1 MFNKIGFRTWKSG
14 KLWLYMGVLGSTIIL
29 GSSPVSAMDSVG
41 NQSQGNVLERRQNNV
56 LIKSQDNVLERRQ
69 RDAENRSQGNVLE
82 RRQRDVENKSQGNVL
97 ERRQRDAD
105 NKSQG
110 NVLERRQRDVENKSQ
125 GNVLE
130 RRQNNV
136 LIKSQDNV
144 LERRQRDADNKS
156 QGNVLERRQR
166 DVENK
171 SQGNV
176 LERRQR
182 DVENK
187 SQVGQLIGKNPLF
200 SKSTVSRENNH
211 SSQGDSNKQSFS
223 KKVSQVTNV
232 ANRPMLTNNS
242 RTISVI
248 NKLPK
253 TGDDQ
258 NVIFKL
264 VGFGL
269 ILLTSLCGL
278 RRNEN

>member
-41 NQSQGNVLERRQNNV
+41 NQSQGNVLERRQRDAENRSQGNV
-56 LIKSQDNVLERRQ
+56 LERRQRDAENKSQGNVLERRQ

-97 ERRQRDAD
+97 ERRQRDAE
-105 NKSQG
+105 NRSQG
-110 NVLERRQRDVENKSQ
+110 NVLERRQRDAEN
-125 GNVLE
+125 
-130 RRQNNV
+130 R
-136 LIKSQDNV
+136 
-144 LERRQRDADNKS
+144 
-156 QGNVLERRQR
+156 
-166 DVENK
+166 
-171 SQGNV
+171 
-176 LERRQR
+176 
-182 DVENK
+182 
-187 SQVGQLIGKNPLF
+187 SQVGQLIGKNPLL
-200 SKSTVSRENNH
+200 SKSIISRENNH

-269 ILLTSLCGL
+269 ILLTSRCGL

>member
-41 NQSQGNVLERRQNNV
+41 NQSQGNVLERRQ
-56 LIKSQDNVLERRQ
+56 
-69 RDAENRSQGNVLE
+69 
-82 RRQRDVENKSQGNVL
+82 
-97 ERRQRDAD
+97 
-105 NKSQG
+105 
-110 NVLERRQRDVENKSQ
+110 
-125 GNVLE
+125 
-130 RRQNNV
+130 
-136 LIKSQDNV
+136 
-144 LERRQRDADNKS
+144 
-156 QGNVLERRQR
+156 
-166 DVENK
+166 
-171 SQGNV
+171 
-176 LERRQR
+176 R

-187 SQVGQLIGKNPLF
+187 SQVGQLIGKNPLL
-200 SKSTVSRENNH
+200 SKSTISRENNH

-269 ILLTSLCGL
+269 ILLTSRCGL

>member
-41 NQSQGNVLERRQNNV
+41 NQSQGNVLERRQRDAEN
-56 LIKSQDNVLERRQ
+56 KSQGNVLERRQ

-110 NVLERRQRDVENKSQ
+110 NVLERRQR
-125 GNVLE
+125 NVLE

>member
-41 NQSQGNVLERRQNNV
+41 NQSQGNVLERRQRDADN
-56 LIKSQDNVLERRQ
+56 KSQGNVLERRQ
-69 RDAENRSQGNVLE
+69 RDADNRSQGNVLE

-97 ERRQRDAD
+97 ERRQRDVE

-110 NVLERRQRDVENKSQ
+110 NVLERRQRDAE
-125 GNVLE
+125 
-130 RRQNNV
+130 
-136 LIKSQDNV
+136 
-144 LERRQRDADNKS
+144 NKS

-187 SQVGQLIGKNPLF
+187 SQVGQLIEKNPLL

-242 RTISVI
+242 RTIPVI

>member
-41 NQSQGNVLERRQNNV
+41 NQSQGNVLERR
-56 LIKSQDNVLERRQ
+56 L
-69 RDAENRSQGNVLE
+69 RDA
-82 RRQRDVENKSQGNVL
+82 
-97 ERRQRDAD
+97 
-105 NKSQG
+105 
-110 NVLERRQRDVENKSQ
+110 
-125 GNVLE
+125 
-130 RRQNNV
+130 
-136 LIKSQDNV
+136 
-144 LERRQRDADNKS
+144 
-156 QGNVLERRQR
+156 
-166 DVENK
+166 
-171 SQGNV
+171 
-176 LERRQR
+176 
-182 DVENK
+182 ENK
-187 SQVGQLIGKNPLF
+187 SQVGQLIGKNPLL

-223 KKVSQVTNV
+223 KKVSQVTNI

-264 VGFGL
+264 VSFGL

>member
-41 NQSQGNVLERRQNNV
+41 NQSQGNVLERRQ
-56 LIKSQDNVLERRQ
+56 
-69 RDAENRSQGNVLE
+69 RDA
-82 RRQRDVENKSQGNVL
+82 
-97 ERRQRDAD
+97 
-105 NKSQG
+105 
-110 NVLERRQRDVENKSQ
+110 
-125 GNVLE
+125 
-130 RRQNNV
+130 
-136 LIKSQDNV
+136 
-144 LERRQRDADNKS
+144 
-156 QGNVLERRQR
+156 
-166 DVENK
+166 
-171 SQGNV
+171 
-176 LERRQR
+176 
-182 DVENK
+182 ENK

-200 SKSTVSRENNH
+200 SKPTVSRENNH

-253 TGDDQ
+253 TGGDQ

-269 ILLTSLCGL
+269 ILLTSRCGL

>member
-14 KLWLYMGVLGSTIIL
+14 KLWLYMGELGSTIIL

-41 NQSQGNVLERRQNNV
+41 NQSQGNVLERRQ
-56 LIKSQDNVLERRQ
+56 
-69 RDAENRSQGNVLE
+69 RDA
-82 RRQRDVENKSQGNVL
+82 
-97 ERRQRDAD
+97 
-105 NKSQG
+105 
-110 NVLERRQRDVENKSQ
+110 
-125 GNVLE
+125 
-130 RRQNNV
+130 
-136 LIKSQDNV
+136 
-144 LERRQRDADNKS
+144 
-156 QGNVLERRQR
+156 
-166 DVENK
+166 
-171 SQGNV
+171 
-176 LERRQR
+176 
-182 DVENK
+182 ENK
-187 SQVGQLIGKNPLF
+187 SQVGQLIGKNPLL
-200 SKSTVSRENNH
+200 SKSIISRENNH

-269 ILLTSLCGL
+269 ILLTSRCGL

>member
-1 MFNKIGFRTWKSG
+1 
-14 KLWLYMGVLGSTIIL
+14 
-29 GSSPVSAMDSVG
+29 
-41 NQSQGNVLERRQNNV
+41 
-56 LIKSQDNVLERRQ
+56 
-69 RDAENRSQGNVLE
+69 
-82 RRQRDVENKSQGNVL
+82 
-97 ERRQRDAD
+97 DAD

-110 NVLERRQRDVENKSQ
+110 NVLERRQRD
-125 GNVLE
+125 
-130 RRQNNV
+130 
-136 LIKSQDNV
+136 
-144 LERRQRDADNKS
+144 A
-156 QGNVLERRQR
+156 
-166 DVENK
+166 
-171 SQGNV
+171 
-176 LERRQR
+176 
-182 DVENK
+182 ENK

-223 KKVSQVTNV
+223 KKISQVTNV
-232 ANRPMLTNNS
+232 ANGPMLTNNS

>member
-41 NQSQGNVLERRQNNV
+41 NQSQGNVLERRQRDAENR
-56 LIKSQDNVLERRQ
+56 SQGNVLERRQ

-82 RRQRDVENKSQGNVL
+82 RRQRDAENRSQGNVL
-97 ERRQRDAD
+97 ERRQRDAE
-105 NKSQG
+105 NRSQG
-110 NVLERRQRDVENKSQ
+110 NVLERRQRDAEN
-125 GNVLE
+125 
-130 RRQNNV
+130 R
-136 LIKSQDNV
+136 
-144 LERRQRDADNKS
+144 S

-166 DVENK
+166 DAENR

-182 DVENK
+182 DAENRSQGNVLERRQRDAENRSQGNVLERRQRDAENK
-187 SQVGQLIGKNPLF
+187 SQVGQLIGKNPLL
-200 SKSTVSRENNH
+200 SKSIISRENNH

-269 ILLTSLCGL
+269 ILLTSRCGL

>member
-41 NQSQGNVLERRQNNV
+41 NQSQGNVLERRQ
-56 LIKSQDNVLERRQ
+56 
-69 RDAENRSQGNVLE
+69 
-82 RRQRDVENKSQGNVL
+82 
-97 ERRQRDAD
+97 RDAD

-130 RRQNNV
+130 R
-136 LIKSQDNV
+136 
-144 LERRQRDADNKS
+144 AT
-156 QGNVLERRQR
+156 

-187 SQVGQLIGKNPLF
+187 SQVGQLIEKNPLL

-242 RTISVI
+242 RTIPVI

>member
-1 MFNKIGFRTWKSG
+1 
-14 KLWLYMGVLGSTIIL
+14 
-29 GSSPVSAMDSVG
+29 
-41 NQSQGNVLERRQNNV
+41 
-56 LIKSQDNVLERRQ
+56 
-69 RDAENRSQGNVLE
+69 DAENR
-82 RRQRDVENKSQGNVL
+82 
-97 ERRQRDAD
+97 
-105 NKSQG
+105 
-110 NVLERRQRDVENKSQ
+110 
-125 GNVLE
+125 
-130 RRQNNV
+130 
-136 LIKSQDNV
+136 
-144 LERRQRDADNKS
+144 
-156 QGNVLERRQR
+156 
-166 DVENK
+166 

>member
-41 NQSQGNVLERRQNNV
+41 NQSQGNVLERRQ
-56 LIKSQDNVLERRQ
+56 
-69 RDAENRSQGNVLE
+69 
-82 RRQRDVENKSQGNVL
+82 RDV
-97 ERRQRDAD
+97 D
-105 NKSQG
+105 
-110 NVLERRQRDVENKSQ
+110 
-125 GNVLE
+125 
-130 RRQNNV
+130 
-136 LIKSQDNV
+136 
-144 LERRQRDADNKS
+144 
-156 QGNVLERRQR
+156 
-166 DVENK
+166 
-171 SQGNV
+171 
-176 LERRQR
+176 
-182 DVENK
+182 NK
-187 SQVGQLIGKNPLF
+187 SQVGQLIGKNPLL
-200 SKSTVSRENNH
+200 SKSTISRENNH

-269 ILLTSLCGL
+269 ILLTSRCGL

>member
-41 NQSQGNVLERRQNNV
+41 NQSQGNVLERRQRDAENRSQGNV
-56 LIKSQDNVLERRQ
+56 LERRQRDAENKSQGNVLERRQRDAENRSQGNVLERRQRDAENRSQGNVLERRQ

-97 ERRQRDAD
+97 ERRQRD
-105 NKSQG
+105 
-110 NVLERRQRDVENKSQ
+110 
-125 GNVLE
+125 
-130 RRQNNV
+130 
-136 LIKSQDNV
+136 
-144 LERRQRDADNKS
+144 
-156 QGNVLERRQR
+156 
-166 DVENK
+166 VENK

-182 DVENK
+182 DAENRSQGNVLERRQRDAENR
-187 SQVGQLIGKNPLF
+187 SQVGQLIGKNPLL
-200 SKSTVSRENNH
+200 SKSIISRENNH

-269 ILLTSLCGL
+269 ILLTSRCGL

>member
-41 NQSQGNVLERRQNNV
+41 NQSQGNVLERRQ
-56 LIKSQDNVLERRQ
+56 
-69 RDAENRSQGNVLE
+69 RDA
-82 RRQRDVENKSQGNVL
+82 ENKSQGNVL
-97 ERRQRDAD
+97 ERRQRDA
-105 NKSQG
+105 
-110 NVLERRQRDVENKSQ
+110 E
-125 GNVLE
+125 
-130 RRQNNV
+130 
-136 LIKSQDNV
+136 
-144 LERRQRDADNKS
+144 NKS

-182 DVENK
+182 DAENKSQGNVLERRQRDADNK

-200 SKSTVSRENNH
+200 SKPTVSRENNH

-248 NKLPK
+248 N
-253 TGDDQ
+253 
-258 NVIFKL
+258 
-264 VGFGL
+264 
-269 ILLTSLCGL
+269 
-278 RRNEN
+278 

>member
-41 NQSQGNVLERRQNNV
+41 NQSQGNVLERRQ
-56 LIKSQDNVLERRQ
+56 
-69 RDAENRSQGNVLE
+69 
-82 RRQRDVENKSQGNVL
+82 RDVENKSQGNVL
-97 ERRQRDAD
+97 ERRQH
-105 NKSQG
+105 
-110 NVLERRQRDVENKSQ
+110 
-125 GNVLE
+125 
-130 RRQNNV
+130 
-136 LIKSQDNV
+136 
-144 LERRQRDADNKS
+144 
-156 QGNVLERRQR
+156 
-166 DVENK
+166 
-171 SQGNV
+171 
-176 LERRQR
+176 

>member
-29 GSSPVSAMDSVG
+29 GSNPVSAMDSVG
-41 NQSQGNVLERRQNNV
+41 NQSQG
-56 LIKSQDNVLERRQ
+56 NVLERRQ

-82 RRQRDVENKSQGNVL
+82 RRQRD
-97 ERRQRDAD
+97 A
-105 NKSQG
+105 
-110 NVLERRQRDVENKSQ
+110 
-125 GNVLE
+125 
-130 RRQNNV
+130 
-136 LIKSQDNV
+136 
-144 LERRQRDADNKS
+144 
-156 QGNVLERRQR
+156 
-166 DVENK
+166 
-171 SQGNV
+171 
-176 LERRQR
+176 
-182 DVENK
+182 ENK
-187 SQVGQLIGKNPLF
+187 SQVGQLIGKNPLL
-200 SKSTVSRENNH
+200 SKSIISRENNH

-269 ILLTSLCGL
+269 ILLTSRCGL

>member
-29 GSSPVSAMDSVG
+29 ESSPVSAMDSVG
-41 NQSQGNVLERRQNNV
+41 NQ
-56 LIKSQDNVLERRQ
+56 
-69 RDAENRSQGNVLE
+69 
-82 RRQRDVENKSQGNVL
+82 
-97 ERRQRDAD
+97 
-105 NKSQG
+105 
-110 NVLERRQRDVENKSQ
+110 
-125 GNVLE
+125 
-130 RRQNNV
+130 
-136 LIKSQDNV
+136 
-144 LERRQRDADNKS
+144 S

-187 SQVGQLIGKNPLF
+187 SQVGQLIGKNPLL
-200 SKSTVSRENNH
+200 SKSTISRENNH

-269 ILLTSLCGL
+269 ILLTSRCGL

>member
-41 NQSQGNVLERRQNNV
+41 NQSQGNVLERRQ
-56 LIKSQDNVLERRQ
+56 
-69 RDAENRSQGNVLE
+69 RDAENR
-82 RRQRDVENKSQGNVL
+82 
-97 ERRQRDAD
+97 
-105 NKSQG
+105 
-110 NVLERRQRDVENKSQ
+110 
-125 GNVLE
+125 
-130 RRQNNV
+130 
-136 LIKSQDNV
+136 
-144 LERRQRDADNKS
+144 
-156 QGNVLERRQR
+156 
-166 DVENK
+166 

-187 SQVGQLIGKNPLF
+187 SQVGQLIGKNPLL
-200 SKSTVSRENNH
+200 SKSIIYRENNH

-269 ILLTSLCGL
+269 ILLTSRCGL

>member
-41 NQSQGNVLERRQNNV
+41 NQSQGNVLERRQ
-56 LIKSQDNVLERRQ
+56 
-69 RDAENRSQGNVLE
+69 RDA
-82 RRQRDVENKSQGNVL
+82 
-97 ERRQRDAD
+97 
-105 NKSQG
+105 
-110 NVLERRQRDVENKSQ
+110 
-125 GNVLE
+125 
-130 RRQNNV
+130 
-136 LIKSQDNV
+136 
-144 LERRQRDADNKS
+144 
-156 QGNVLERRQR
+156 
-166 DVENK
+166 ENK

-187 SQVGQLIGKNPLF
+187 SQVGQLIGKNPLL
-200 SKSTVSRENNH
+200 SKSIIYRENNH

-269 ILLTSLCGL
+269 ILLTSRCGL

>member
-41 NQSQGNVLERRQNNV
+41 NQSQGNVLERRQRDAENRSQGNV
-56 LIKSQDNVLERRQ
+56 LERRQRDAENKSQGNVLERRQRDAENRSQGNVLERRQRDAENRSQGNVLERRQRDAENRSQGNVLERRQ

-97 ERRQRDAD
+97 ERRQRD
-105 NKSQG
+105 
-110 NVLERRQRDVENKSQ
+110 
-125 GNVLE
+125 
-130 RRQNNV
+130 
-136 LIKSQDNV
+136 
-144 LERRQRDADNKS
+144 
-156 QGNVLERRQR
+156 
-166 DVENK
+166 VENK

-182 DVENK
+182 DAENR
-187 SQVGQLIGKNPLF
+187 SQVGQLIGKNPLL
-200 SKSTVSRENNH
+200 SKSIISRENNH

-269 ILLTSLCGL
+269 ILLTSRCGL

>member
-41 NQSQGNVLERRQNNV
+41 NQSQGNVLERRQRDAENRSQGNV
-56 LIKSQDNVLERRQ
+56 LERRQRDAENKSQGNVLERRQRDAENRSQGNVLERRQ

-97 ERRQRDAD
+97 ERRQRDA
-105 NKSQG
+105 
-110 NVLERRQRDVENKSQ
+110 EN
-125 GNVLE
+125 
-130 RRQNNV
+130 R
-136 LIKSQDNV
+136 
-144 LERRQRDADNKS
+144 S

-187 SQVGQLIGKNPLF
+187 SQGNVLERRQRDAENRSQVGQLIGKNPLL
-200 SKSTVSRENNH
+200 SKSIISRENNH

-269 ILLTSLCGL
+269 ILLTSRCGL

>member
-41 NQSQGNVLERRQNNV
+41 NQSQGNVLERRQ
-56 LIKSQDNVLERRQ
+56 
-69 RDAENRSQGNVLE
+69 RDA
-82 RRQRDVENKSQGNVL
+82 
-97 ERRQRDAD
+97 
-105 NKSQG
+105 
-110 NVLERRQRDVENKSQ
+110 
-125 GNVLE
+125 
-130 RRQNNV
+130 
-136 LIKSQDNV
+136 
-144 LERRQRDADNKS
+144 
-156 QGNVLERRQR
+156 
-166 DVENK
+166 ENK

>member
-41 NQSQGNVLERRQNNV
+41 NQSQGNVLERRQ
-56 LIKSQDNVLERRQ
+56 
-69 RDAENRSQGNVLE
+69 RDAENR
-82 RRQRDVENKSQGNVL
+82 
-97 ERRQRDAD
+97 
-105 NKSQG
+105 
-110 NVLERRQRDVENKSQ
+110 
-125 GNVLE
+125 
-130 RRQNNV
+130 
-136 LIKSQDNV
+136 
-144 LERRQRDADNKS
+144 
-156 QGNVLERRQR
+156 
-166 DVENK
+166 

-187 SQVGQLIGKNPLF
+187 SQVGQLIGKNPLL
-200 SKSTVSRENNH
+200 SKSIISRENNH

-232 ANRPMLTNNS
+232 ANRLMLTNNS

-269 ILLTSLCGL
+269 ILLTSRCGL

>member
-41 NQSQGNVLERRQNNV
+41 NQSQGNVLERRQRDAENR
-56 LIKSQDNVLERRQ
+56 SQGNVLERRQ

-97 ERRQRDAD
+97 ERRQRDA
-105 NKSQG
+105 
-110 NVLERRQRDVENKSQ
+110 EN
-125 GNVLE
+125 
-130 RRQNNV
+130 R
-136 LIKSQDNV
+136 
-144 LERRQRDADNKS
+144 S

-187 SQVGQLIGKNPLF
+187 SQGNVLERRQRDAENRSQGNVLERRQRDAENRSQGNVLERRQRDAENRSQVGQLIGKNPLL
-200 SKSTVSRENNH
+200 SKSIISRENNH

-269 ILLTSLCGL
+269 ILLTSRCGL

>member
-41 NQSQGNVLERRQNNV
+41 NQSQGNVLERRQ
-56 LIKSQDNVLERRQ
+56 
-69 RDAENRSQGNVLE
+69 
-82 RRQRDVENKSQGNVL
+82 
-97 ERRQRDAD
+97 
-105 NKSQG
+105 
-110 NVLERRQRDVENKSQ
+110 
-125 GNVLE
+125 
-130 RRQNNV
+130 
-136 LIKSQDNV
+136 
-144 LERRQRDADNKS
+144 
-156 QGNVLERRQR
+156 R

-187 SQVGQLIGKNPLF
+187 SQVGQLIGKNPLL
-200 SKSTVSRENNH
+200 SKSTISRENNH
-211 SSQGDSNKQSFS
+211 SSQGGSNKQSFS

-269 ILLTSLCGL
+269 ILLTSRCGL

>member
-41 NQSQGNVLERRQNNV
+41 NQSQGNVLERRQ
-56 LIKSQDNVLERRQ
+56 
-69 RDAENRSQGNVLE
+69 RDA
-82 RRQRDVENKSQGNVL
+82 
-97 ERRQRDAD
+97 
-105 NKSQG
+105 
-110 NVLERRQRDVENKSQ
+110 
-125 GNVLE
+125 
-130 RRQNNV
+130 
-136 LIKSQDNV
+136 
-144 LERRQRDADNKS
+144 
-156 QGNVLERRQR
+156 
-166 DVENK
+166 ENK

-187 SQVGQLIGKNPLF
+187 SQVGQLIGKNPLL
-200 SKSTVSRENNH
+200 SKSTISRENNH

-269 ILLTSLCGL
+269 ILLTSRCGL

>member
-41 NQSQGNVLERRQNNV
+41 NQSQGNVLERRQ
-56 LIKSQDNVLERRQ
+56 
-69 RDAENRSQGNVLE
+69 RDA
-82 RRQRDVENKSQGNVL
+82 ENKSQGNVL
-97 ERRQRDAD
+97 ERRQRDA
-105 NKSQG
+105 
-110 NVLERRQRDVENKSQ
+110 
-125 GNVLE
+125 
-130 RRQNNV
+130 
-136 LIKSQDNV
+136 
-144 LERRQRDADNKS
+144 
-156 QGNVLERRQR
+156 
-166 DVENK
+166 
-171 SQGNV
+171 
-176 LERRQR
+176 
-182 DVENK
+182 ENK
-187 SQVGQLIGKNPLF
+187 SQVGQLIGKNPLL

-223 KKVSQVTNV
+223 KKVSQVINV

>member
-41 NQSQGNVLERRQNNV
+41 NQSQGNVLERRQRDAENRSQGNV
-56 LIKSQDNVLERRQ
+56 LERRQRDAENKSQGNVLERRQRDAENRSQGNVLERRQ

-97 ERRQRDAD
+97 ERRQRD
-105 NKSQG
+105 
-110 NVLERRQRDVENKSQ
+110 
-125 GNVLE
+125 
-130 RRQNNV
+130 
-136 LIKSQDNV
+136 
-144 LERRQRDADNKS
+144 
-156 QGNVLERRQR
+156 
-166 DVENK
+166 VENK

-182 DVENK
+182 DAENRSQGNVLERRQRDAENRSQGNVLEHRQRDAENR
-187 SQVGQLIGKNPLF
+187 SQVGQLIGKNPLL
-200 SKSTVSRENNH
+200 SKSIISRENNH

-269 ILLTSLCGL
+269 ILLTSRCGL

>member
-41 NQSQGNVLERRQNNV
+41 NQSQGNVLERRQ
-56 LIKSQDNVLERRQ
+56 

-82 RRQRDVENKSQGNVL
+82 RRQRD
-97 ERRQRDAD
+97 A
-105 NKSQG
+105 
-110 NVLERRQRDVENKSQ
+110 
-125 GNVLE
+125 
-130 RRQNNV
+130 
-136 LIKSQDNV
+136 
-144 LERRQRDADNKS
+144 
-156 QGNVLERRQR
+156 
-166 DVENK
+166 
-171 SQGNV
+171 
-176 LERRQR
+176 
-182 DVENK
+182 ENK
-187 SQVGQLIGKNPLF
+187 SQVGQLIGKNPLL
-200 SKSTVSRENNH
+200 SKSIISRENNH

-253 TGDDQ
+253 TGDAQ

-269 ILLTSLCGL
+269 ILLTSRCGL